1 MSINHEKYTL
11 VIVDEYSRY
20 TWVHSLRKK
29 SQTAEMIMSFIRMV
43 ENQNDVKVKQIRTDN
58 GIEFRNSKIESFFY
72 EKGISHNFSSLY
84 TPKQNGL
91 PLILRIDQS
100 LSKDMIRLSMRY
112 SEKVKEDLA
121 LNKKVLKVAEAYTK
135 NSTNLTELLT
145 LVKNFDFPGLKTTV
159 DSLQADVTTQ
169 NDHLAKW
176 AEMTEILCAFK
187 GQSFSIPSSSVLNPT
202 LAIIGFHETI
212 KGGVFSSHCYLIPIE
227 ETPSHTKGENAV
239 MKTKKVVSK
248 TADAEKELEQ
258 EP

>member
-11 VIVDEYSRY
+11 IVDEYSRY
-20 TWVHSLRKK
+20 TWVHFLRKK
-29 SQTAEMIMSFIRMV
+29 SQAAEMIISFIRMA

-58 GIEFRNSKIESFFY
+58 GIEFRNSKIESFFMRK
-72 EKGISHNFSSLY
+72 EFLITFLLFIH
-84 TPKQNGL
+84 QNKMSGL

-100 LSKDMIRLSMRY
+100 LSKDMIRLPMRY

-176 AEMTEILCAFK
+176 AESSASMAWSVSPRMTR
-187 GQSFSIPSSSVLNPT
+187 
-202 LAIIGFHETI
+202 
-212 KGGVFSSHCYLIPIE
+212 IE
-227 ETPSHTKGENAV
+227 NT
-239 MKTKKVVSK
+239 
-248 TADAEKELEQ
+248 
-258 EP
+258 